1 MERLRRLSTTC
12 SFLLIFAGSIIT
24 FNSSAQSAPEY
35 RQVLFDVVSLLQ
47 QASSTTIPLYD
58 QALIE
63 LIKLEVE
70 QLSDEQILA
79 LFANSIPLDELE
91 QLVARGQLDVSA
103 FTSIALRTIDIPEID
118 VEPSSCASTTA
129 ATYFA
134 LLATQKVLKGIFSAL
149 KFECQQT
156 LLGENGALACLAP
169 ALLVIDAETA
179 TDLAQFC
186 RDEQRAA
193 KGEAILE
200 LDRNIGEHLNEFVD
214 DTTTSSR
221 ATQDSLDDVQA
232 DVATAMTDIDSIQ
245 SELDD
250 GFSTIQSDISN
261 TLADLSALTI
271 DLTDLIAL
279 ASDIQFRVQVNQVD
293 IEDVQTRTADLQ
305 ESTDEIRTDTQ
316 SIIDDVSALQ
326 TSADLVL
333 ANLDNG
339 FDQINQDA
347 IAAALS
353 NPDVA
358 VAEYALPEAAGGQLE
373 TAREIVIQAIL
384 ALDSLGLGD
393 TSAALVLLAQAD
405 QAYNSQDYVTA
416 YSLFALAYQ
425 SLSSAD
431 ISLRN

>member
-1 MERLRRLSTTC
+1 MERLRRLSTMLG
-12 SFLLIFAGSIIT
+12 FLLMFAGSAIT
-24 FNSSAQSAPEY
+24 FNSNAQSAPEY
-35 RQVLFDVVSLLQ
+35 RQVLFDLVSLLQ
-47 QASSTTIPLYD
+47 QASTTTIPLYD
-58 QALIE
+58 QSLLE
-63 LIKLEVE
+63 LINLEVE
-70 QLSDEQILA
+70 QLSDQQILV
-79 LFANSIPLDELE
+79 LFANAIPLTELE
-91 QLVARGQLDVSA
+91 QLLAQAQLDVTA
-103 FTSIALRTIDIPEID
+103 FTNIAQRTIDIPEID

-134 LLATQKVLKGIFSAL
+134 FLATQKVLKAIFSAL

-200 LDRNIGEHLNEFVD
+200 LDQNIGAHLNEFVD

-221 ATQDSLDDVQA
+221 ATQDSLDAVQG
-232 DVATAMTDIDSIQ
+232 DITTAMTDIDSIQ
-245 SELDD
+245 SDLDD
-250 GFSTIQSDISN
+250 GFTTIQSDIDN
-261 TLADLSALTI
+261 TLTDLSTLAT

-279 ASDIQFRVQVNQVD
+279 ADDIQFRVQVNQID

-316 SIIDDVSALQ
+316 SIIDSMTTLQ
-326 TSADLVL
+326 ASADVVL
-333 ANLDNG
+333 TDLDSG

-353 NPDVA
+353 NPNFGI
-358 VAEYALPEAAGGQLE
+358 AEYALPEAAGGQLE
-373 TAREIVIQAIL
+373 TAREVVIQAIL
-384 ALDSLGLGD
+384 ALDSLALGD
-393 TSAALVLLAQAD
+393 TSTALMLLAQGD
-405 QAYNSQDYVTA
+405 QAYNSQDYITA
-416 YSLFALAYQ
+416 YNFFALAYQ
-425 SLSSAD
+425 SLSSAGT
-431 ISLRN
+431 SLLN